1 MEILSVTLKN
11 FKSHRDR
18 YFTFQPGTNA
28 ICGENGAGKTSIL
41 EAIAWTLFNYRGA
54 YKNEDLIRNG
64 SASAQVSV
72 AFVSN
77 RDQRTYEV
85 SRCTRSGYT
94 IFDPQLNEK
103 LNYTRVEEEVLP
115 WLRQHLGVAAGT
127 DLADLFANTIGVPQG
142 MFTADFLK
150 TDRERKKTFDTI
162 LKVDEYRRL
171 HDELLPLFKY
181 AEMAVKQLETEI
193 AHYDVDLQELE
204 PLRQKHQEQ
213 RQEIE
218 QVQHELHQLQSQ
230 LLQLQRQQTELGA
243 QAAQIQQL
251 ETQIKQLNERIQDQT
266 ATCDRLQTDLKQVEN
281 AVAICT
287 ANREAY
293 QTFSQAE
300 QSLQEL
306 QQKWQI
312 EQRLQHEKRN
322 AEKLIGDRQTQLA
335 TLTHQLEELKAAK
348 TGIAALEPLAL
359 QQTQLEQAR
368 QTVSQQLQSCI
379 TWRETLKAQEKHR
392 TQRQA
397 NLTQLER
404 DISRLRTLAAVV
416 QQIPTLEQQQQRWQ
430 QQLSRIEA
438 AVQFETDLSQ
448 IIAQSQTQGDRYLT
462 QVQQAETTLKELQQ
476 TVPLWFDALETA
488 RIALQSGAEWQEQ
501 IMTALKSILEDL
513 AAQTSVSRLKQQLE
527 MVQTD
532 LKTARQ
538 HQIEFSTLE
547 SLLERKEELSI
558 EIGDLQIRLN
568 ELRTQLATEPA
579 LKQQQT
585 DLTKDLEALNDP
597 RGQIRLLNQKLQQQ
611 ASLQSQVLTLQTS
624 LADIQQ
630 TIATLNTRL
639 VEFATLAEEMQTQQR
654 LKDHHREAYQEYL
667 AYRELAN
674 TRKERQ
680 KQLQETTAQL
690 QALQQQAKG
699 LIEKLDRLNQ
709 TFDALHFET
718 IQAAYQAASNR
729 QIALSAR
736 LPDMLKYQEE
746 LAQQLTKL
754 QALQEKRT
762 LAEAT
767 LKQKRKVQHFIKFA
781 RDTYKKAG
789 PRITERYVQHISR
802 EADRLFRELLNRA
815 NVGLEWTR
823 DYEIVV
829 QEGAHSHRFINLSG
843 GEQMC
848 AALAVR
854 LALLKVLAD
863 IDIAFFDE
871 PTTNMDRPRRES
883 LAEAIANIRNF
894 RQLFVISHD
903 DTFEKVTENIIV
915 VEREVAPGLNLV

>member
-11 FKSHRDR
+11 FKSHSDR
-18 YFTFQPGTNA
+18 HFTFQPGTNA

-54 YKNEDLIRNG
+54 YKNEDLIRSG

-94 IFDPQLNEK
+94 IFDPQLGEK
-103 LNYTRVEEEVLP
+103 LDYARVEEEVLP
-115 WLRQHLGVAAGT
+115 WLRQQLGVAAGT

-162 LKVDEYRRL
+162 LKVEEYRRL

-181 AEMAVKQLETEI
+181 AETAVKELETEI
-193 AHYDVDLQELE
+193 ARYDEDLQNLE
-204 PLRQKHQEQ
+204 PLLQKRQQQ
-213 RQEIE
+213 QQEIE
-218 QVQHELHQLQSQ
+218 QVQDELHQLQ
-230 LLQLQRQQTELGA
+230 LRLVQLQSEQTELGV
-243 QAAQIQQL
+243 QAEQMQQL
-251 ETQIKQLNERIQDQT
+251 EIQLERLQERIQDQT
-266 ATCDRLQTDLKQVEN
+266 ATCDRLQSDLKQSET

-293 QTFSQAE
+293 QAFSQAE
-300 QSLQEL
+300 QLLQEL
-306 QQKWQI
+306 QQKWRT
-312 EQRLQHEKRN
+312 EQQLQQEKRKS
-322 AEKLIGDRQTQLA
+322 EKQLNDRQTQLA

-348 TGIAALEPLAL
+348 TAIEQLEPLAR
-359 QQTQLEQAR
+359 QQAQLEQA
-368 QTVSQQLQSCI
+368 QQAGSQQLQNCI
-379 TWRETLKAQEKHR
+379 AWREAAKTQEK
-392 TQRQA
+392 QRLQRRA
-397 NLTQLER
+397 NLTQLDREITR
-404 DISRLRTLAAVV
+404 IRGLEASV
-416 QQIPTLEQQQQRWQ
+416 QQIPALEQQQQRCQ

-438 AVQFETDLSQ
+438 AVQFETDLRQLLTNSQ
-448 IIAQSQTQGDRYLT
+448 EQGDRCLT
-462 QVQQAETTLKELQQ
+462 QVQQAEITLKELQQ
-476 TVPLWFDALETA
+476 TVPLWSDALETA
-488 RIALQSGAEWQEQ
+488 LTALQSGTAWQHQ
-501 IMTALKSILEDL
+501 MTIALKGILDDL
-513 AAQTSVSRLKQQLE
+513 SEQTSIVKLQHQLE
-527 MVQTD
+527 TIQAE
-532 LKTARQ
+532 LQTARQ
-538 HQIEFSTLE
+538 RQVEFSTLD
-547 SLLERKEELSI
+547 SLLDRKEELSI
-558 EIGDLQIRLN
+558 EIGDLQISLN
-568 ELRTQLATEPA
+568 ELRLQLAAEST
-579 LKQQQT
+579 LKQQQSQ
-585 DLTKDLEALNDP
+585 LAKDLEALNDP
-597 RGQIRLLNQKLQQQ
+597 RGHIRLLSQKLQQQ
-611 ASLQSQVLTLQTS
+611 PRLQEQIQTIQAS

-630 TIATLNTRL
+630 TIVELDTHLA
-639 VEFATLAEEMQTQQR
+639 EFATLSEDMQTQQT
-654 LKDHHREAYQEYL
+654 LKDQHREAYQEYL

-674 TRKERQ
+674 TRRERQ
-680 KQLQETTAQL
+680 KQLQEILTQL
-690 QALQQQAKG
+690 ETLKQELQEV
-699 LIEKLDRLNQ
+699 LERRDRLSQ
-709 TFDALHFET
+709 IFDPVHFQT
-718 IQAAYQAASNR
+718 IQAAYQQASTR
-729 QIALSAR
+729 QIALDAR

-746 LAQQLTKL
+746 LDQQLTKL
-754 QALQEKRT
+754 KNLQEKRIQ
-762 LAEAT
+762 AEST
-767 LKQKRKVQHFIKFA
+767 LKQKRKVQHFVKFA

-789 PRITERYVQHISR
+789 PRITERYVQRISW
-802 EADRLFRELLNRA
+802 ESDRLFRELLNRP

-871 PTTNMDRPRRES
+871 PTTNMDRSRRES

-903 DTFEKVTENIIV
+903 DTFEKVTENIIL
-915 VEREVAPGLNLV
+915 VEREPG